1 MPFDET
7 TFYKRGEDIL
17 AEMQAAAQSAIPD
30 IHVGADG
37 VLTIIWT
44 VEAGQLENAFLANQ
58 LLLEDMFVQ
67 TASLQALRQHGQQY
81 GVGLEDGT
89 RSEGTLTFSGAGGT
103 YVPIGTQAGYDPGNG
118 GEIVYFDTITDGTTP
133 NPGDPPA
140 PVAVVP
146 GSAGVL
152 NGLYEYYVTFYTA
165 TGETLPS
172 PASNAV
178 SPVNQVT
185 NVTLP
190 IGGPGTIGRRLYRV
204 KDGVGSPRNCAQIA
218 DNVSASIGDNA
229 PDGQVSINPVVP
241 VASTASQIT
250 VNGQSEDVGID
261 KNLVAGA
268 INILTNA
275 PMGLATVIN
284 PVPFTGG
291 SDPED
296 SEQFRQK
303 LLDNLRNARSA
314 SPDDIKF
321 WAEQNLNVE
330 QATVFT
336 NNNMGTAQ
344 NGHTTVRLV
353 GPNGSVPSAATISAV
368 YDDLVARGFANITFH
383 VSAFNAVVTPVTVD
397 VTPFGTYTVADVTP
411 SVQQAVADYINGLA
425 AGEMLYISG
434 IITAVKPLTGIL
446 DVVVTVPATNQATAA
461 DSKRTPGM
469 VTVV

>member
-30 IHVGADG
+30 IYVGADG

-44 VEAGQLENAFLANQ
+44 VESGQLENAFLANQ

-103 YVPIGTQAGYDPGNG
+103 YVPIGTQVGYDPGNG

-133 NPGDPPA
+133 NPGDPAA
-140 PVAVVP
+140 PVAAV
-146 GSAGVL
+146 GTAGVL

-165 TGETLPS
+165 AGESLPS

-178 SPVNQVT
+178 SPVNQFT
-185 NVTLP
+185 GISALP

-204 KDGVGSPRNCAQIA
+204 KDGTGSPRLVVQIA
-218 DNVSASIGDNA
+218 DNVTTAYGDNA
-229 PDGQVSINPVVP
+229 ADATVNANPAAPTV
-241 VASTASQIT
+241 STAIQIT

-268 INILTNA
+268 INIITNA
-275 PMGLATVIN
+275 PMGLATVTN

-336 NNNMGTAQ
+336 NNNLGTAQ

-383 VSAFNAVVTPVTVD
+383 VSAFNAVATPVTVD

-461 DSKRTPGM
+461 DAKRTPGT
-469 VTVV
+469 VTVI